1 MNLID
6 QTNSMLPV
14 IETELHRQ
22 IARLDQPR
30 LRPFYDMLNYHMGW
44 ISEDQAHRATGK
56 RIRPMLLLLVTL
68 SCSQEWL
75 HAIPAAAAIE
85 LVHNFSLVHDDIQDN
100 SPIRH
105 GMPTVWQK
113 YGIPMAINVGD
124 ALFAIANQAIL
135 DLYDGNTAAEKVIK
149 TGRILHNACLDL
161 TCGQFLDISY
171 EKRNDMSIDD
181 YWPMIEGKTAALL
194 SACTQIGAILGNA
207 DDSTIEQYRIFGRDL
222 GLAFQVQDDLIG
234 VWGEEALTG
243 KSTASDLLERKNSLP
258 ILYGIN
264 QKGKFAQHWF
274 ASESGLGEVVQAAQ
288 MLKEEGAY
296 DFTKREAIRLTA
308 QASDALRN
316 ANPKGEAGFALVE
329 LVNKLLVRES

>member
-1 MNLID
+1 MSLKD
-6 QTNSMLPV
+6 QTDSMLPA

-22 IARLDQPR
+22 IARLDKPYLQ
-30 LRPFYDMLNYHMGW
+30 PFYNMLNYHMGW
-44 ISEDQAHRATGK
+44 ISGDQARRASGK
-56 RIRPMLLLLVTL
+56 RIRPTLLLLVTM
-68 SCSQEWL
+68 SCAGEWL

-105 GMPTVWQK
+105 GMPTVWKK

-124 ALFAIANQAIL
+124 TLFAIANQAIL
-135 DLYDGNTAAEKVIK
+135 DLYDGNTAEKVIK

-171 EKRNDMSIDD
+171 EKRNDMSMEN

-207 DDSTIEQYRIFGRDL
+207 DDATVEQYRIFGRDL

-234 VWGEEALTG
+234 IWGEEALTG

-258 ILYGIN
+258 ILYGIS
-264 QKGKFAQHWF
+264 QKGEFAQYWF
-274 ASESGLGEVVQAAQ
+274 TSELSHEDVVQAAQ
-288 MLKEEGAY
+288 MLKDEGAY
-296 DFTKREAIRLTA
+296 DFSRREAIRLTA
-308 QASDALRN
+308 QASTALRN
-316 ANPKGEAGFALVE
+316 ANPQGEAGVALAE
-329 LVNKLLVRES
+329 LVNKLLVRDS

>member
-1 MNLID
+1 MSLKD
-6 QTNSMLPV
+6 QMNSMLPV

-22 IARLDQPR
+22 IARLDKPR

-44 ISEDQAHRATGK
+44 ISGEQARRAGK

-68 SCSQEWL
+68 SCGDEWL

-105 GMPTVWQK
+105 GIPTVWQK

-135 DLYDGNTAAEKVIK
+135 DLYEGNTAEKAIK
-149 TGRILHNACLDL
+149 AGRILHNACLNL

-171 EKRNDMSIDD
+171 EKRNDMSIED

-207 DDSTIEQYRIFGRDL
+207 DDFTVEQYRIFGRDL

-258 ILYGIN
+258 ILYGIS
-264 QKGKFAQHWF
+264 QKGKFEQYWF
-274 ASESGLGEVVQAAQ
+274 TSESSQGDVVQAAQ
-288 MLKEEGAY
+288 MLKDEGAY
-296 DFTKREAIRLTA
+296 DFTRREAVRLTSR
-308 QASDALRN
+308 ASDALKN
-316 ANPKGEAGFALVE
+316 ANPKGEAGDALVE